1 MRIID
6 LLNAKD
12 AIQSIAEKRFTSFK
26 KVREL
31 VELKKAVDAE
41 IEFYAGEEK
50 KIVEAY
56 AKKDDK
62 GSPIILEGGRIQL
75 DSIEKKNAFEKEVSE
90 LRGLEVDKIKPI
102 ALRTGDFRNG
112 EDIPTPAEVLALE
125 GIVDFID

>member
-1 MRIID
+1 MKIID

-12 AIQSIAEKRFTSFK
+12 AIQAITEKRFTSFK

-31 VELKKAVDAE
+31 VDLKKAIDAE
-41 IEFYAGEEK
+41 IEFYAGEER

-56 AKKDDK
+56 AKKDST

-90 LRGLEVDKIKPI
+90 LRSLEVDKIKPI
-102 ALRTGDFRNG
+102 ALRTSDFRNG

-125 GIVDFID
+125 GIVDFIE

>member
-1 MRIID
+1 MKIID

-12 AIQSIAEKRFTSFK
+12 AIQNIAEKRFTSFK

-56 AKKDDK
+56 AKKDGK
-62 GSPIILEGGRIQL
+62 GNPIILEGGRIQL

-90 LRGLEVDKIKPI
+90 LRSLEVDKIKPI
-102 ALRTGDFRNG
+102 ALRTSDFRNG

>member
-1 MRIID
+1 MKIID
-6 LLNAKD
+6 LLNAKG
-12 AIQSIAEKRFTSFK
+12 AIQSLAEKRFTSFR

-31 VELKKAVDAE
+31 VDLKKAVDAE
-41 IEFYAGEEK
+41 IEFYVGEER

-62 GSPIILEGGRIQL
+62 GEPIILEGGRIQL

-90 LRGLEVDKIKPI
+90 LRNLEVDRIRPI
-102 ALRTGDFRNG
+102 SLRTGDFRNE

>member
-12 AIQSIAEKRFTSFK
+12 AIQNIAEKRFTSFK

-56 AKKDDK
+56 AKKDGK
-62 GSPIILEGGRIQL
+62 GNPIILEGGRIQL

-90 LRGLEVDKIKPI
+90 LRSLEVDKINPI
-102 ALRTGDFRNG
+102 VLRTSDFRNG

>member
-1 MRIID
+1 MKIID

-12 AIQSIAEKRFTSFK
+12 AIQNLTEKRFTSFR

-31 VELKKAVDAE
+31 VELKKAIDAE

-50 KIVEAY
+50 KIVETY
-56 AKKDDK
+56 AKKDGS

-90 LRGLEVDKIKPI
+90 LRSLEVDKIKPI
-102 ALRTGDFRNG
+102 TLRTNDFRKE

-125 GIVDFID
+125 GIVNFMD

>member
-1 MRIID
+1 MKIID

-12 AIQSIAEKRFTSFK
+12 AIQALTEKRFTSFK

-31 VELKKAVDAE
+31 VDLKKAVDAE
-41 IEFYAGEEK
+41 IEFYAGEER
-50 KIVEAY
+50 KIVETY

-90 LRGLEVDKIKPI
+90 LRNLEVDKIKPTT
-102 ALRTGDFRNG
+102 LRTCDFRNG
-112 EDIPTPAEVLALE
+112 EDIPTPAEVLVLE
-125 GIVDFID
+125 GIVDFLD